1 MRLFSEWAALTEFYP
16 GWTLEDIK
24 GLSKRERN
32 NWLEIAITK
41 HGRSSDNG

>member
-1 MRLFSEWAALTEFYP
+1 MRLFSEWAALTQLYE

-32 NWLEIAITK
+32 NWLEIAK
-41 HGRSSDNG
+41 NRYGRSTDG